1 MNQFM
6 TVQKIL
12 FLFIVFSLSQS
23 NAQQLNMVE
32 KTGTTHEIAYRGST
46 VNSKGL
52 KLNDG
57 SKVGYDAIEKI
68 STADFDAYEKLIKKT
83 PKSEGLTIEFT
94 GDQNAYA
101 SRLEELRKRRS
112 GADAARATGGMM
124 TILGVISGNR
134 DLTAAGLA
142 TSAAGQVARVVNE
155 GNTSNTQTA
164 MNNDMEQRNKGQE
177 SEIDQ
182 EEMEIE
188 LMRNEF
194 GKENVDGLIELVDG
208 NHDKAQ
214 AYANVGEL
222 SKDANH
228 RVASVW
234 LKAMIEQ
241 DRGDKDA
248 AEEQYERLVTL
259 EPDMKDSGDV
269 KKETKNLLKEV
280 DEIRMESE

>member
-6 TVQKIL
+6 TVQKLL

-32 KTGTTHEIAYRGST
+32 KTGTTHEITYRGST

-164 MNNDMEQRNKGQE
+164 MNNDMEQRAGVR
-177 SEIDQ
+177 D
-182 EEMEIE
+182 
-188 LMRNEF
+188 
-194 GKENVDGLIELVDG
+194 
-208 NHDKAQ
+208 
-214 AYANVGEL
+214 
-222 SKDANH
+222 
-228 RVASVW
+228 
-234 LKAMIEQ
+234 
-241 DRGDKDA
+241 
-248 AEEQYERLVTL
+248 
-259 EPDMKDSGDV
+259 
-269 KKETKNLLKEV
+269 
-280 DEIRMESE
+280 

>member
-1 MNQFM
+1 MNQLM
-6 TVQKIL
+6 TVQKLL
-12 FLFIVFSLSQS
+12 FIFIVFSLFQS

-32 KTGTTHEIAYRGST
+32 KTGTAHEIAYRGST

-52 KLNDG
+52 KLDDG
-57 SKVGYDAIEKI
+57 SKVGYDAIDNI
-68 STADFDAYEKLIKKT
+68 STANFEAYERLMKKA
-83 PKSEGLTIEFT
+83 PRSDDLTIEFT
-94 GDQNAYA
+94 GDQNAY
-101 SRLEELRKRRS
+101 SMRLEELRKRRS
-112 GADAARATGGMM
+112 GADVARAAGGIM
-124 TILGVISGNR
+124 TILGVITGDR

-142 TSAAGQVARVVNE
+142 TNAAGQVARAVNDD
-155 GNTSNTQTA
+155 NTSNTQTA
-164 MNNDMEQRNKGQE
+164 MLNDIDQRTREQESKQEVEE
-177 SEIDQ
+177 SEIDFMHK
-182 EEMEIE
+182 EY
-188 LMRNEF
+188 
-194 GKENVDGLIELVDG
+194 GKENVDGLIELIDR
-208 NHDKAQ
+208 NHDKAL

-241 DRGDKDA
+241 DRGDNDA

-280 DEIRMESE
+280 DEIRKESE

>member
-6 TVQKIL
+6 TVQKLL

-32 KTGTTHEIAYRGST
+32 KTGTTHEITYRGST

>member
-1 MNQFM
+1 MNQFV
-6 TVQKIL
+6 TVQKLL
-12 FLFIVFSLSQS
+12 FVFIVFSLSQS
-23 NAQQLNMVE
+23 NAQQLNIVE

-68 STADFDAYEKLIKKT
+68 STANFDAYEKLIKKT

-94 GDQNAYA
+94 GDQIAYA

-124 TILGVISGNR
+124 TILGFISGNR

-142 TSAAGQVARVVNE
+142 TSSAGQVAHVENE
-155 GNTSNTQTA
+155 GSTSNTQTA

-182 EEMEIE
+182 EEVEIE
-188 LMRNEF
+188 LMRNKF

-222 SKDANH
+222 SKDANN

-241 DRGDKDA
+241 DRGDKGA

-280 DEIRMESE
+280 DEIRKEN

>member
-1 MNQFM
+1 MNQFV
-6 TVQKIL
+6 TVQKLL
-12 FLFIVFSLSQS
+12 FVFIVFSLSRS
-23 NAQQLNMVE
+23 NAQKLDMVE
-32 KTGTTHEIAYRGST
+32 KTGTTHEVAYRGST

-68 STADFDAYEKLIKKT
+68 STANFDVYEKLIKKT
-83 PKSEGLTIEFT
+83 PKLEGLTIEFT

-182 EEMEIE
+182 EEVEIE
-188 LMRNEF
+188 LMRNKF

-280 DEIRMESE
+280 DEIRKESE

>member
-6 TVQKIL
+6 TVQKLL

>member
-1 MNQFM
+1 M
-6 TVQKIL
+6 IW
-12 FLFIVFSLSQS
+12 
-23 NAQQLNMVE
+23 
-32 KTGTTHEIAYRGST
+32 
-46 VNSKGL
+46 
-52 KLNDG
+52 
-57 SKVGYDAIEKI
+57 
-68 STADFDAYEKLIKKT
+68 
-83 PKSEGLTIEFT
+83 
-94 GDQNAYA
+94 
-101 SRLEELRKRRS
+101 
-112 GADAARATGGMM
+112 
-124 TILGVISGNR
+124 NR
-134 DLTAAGLA
+134 
-142 TSAAGQVARVVNE
+142 
-155 GNTSNTQTA
+155 
-164 MNNDMEQRNKGQE
+164 GQE

-241 DRGDKDA
+241 ERGDKDA

>member
-6 TVQKIL
+6 TVQKLL

-280 DEIRMESE
+280 DEIRKESE

>member
-6 TVQKIL
+6 TVQKLL

-32 KTGTTHEIAYRGST
+32 KTGTTHEITYRGST

-280 DEIRMESE
+280 DEIRKESE

>member
-1 MNQFM
+1 MNQFV
-6 TVQKIL
+6 TVQKLL
-12 FLFIVFSLSQS
+12 FVFIVFSLSQS
-23 NAQQLNMVE
+23 NAQQLNIVE

-68 STADFDAYEKLIKKT
+68 STANFDAYEKLIKKT

-94 GDQNAYA
+94 GDQIAYA

-124 TILGVISGNR
+124 TILGFISGNR

-142 TSAAGQVARVVNE
+142 TSSAGQVAHVVNE
-155 GNTSNTQTA
+155 GSTSNTQTA

-182 EEMEIE
+182 EEVEIE
-188 LMRNEF
+188 LMRNKF

-222 SKDANH
+222 SKDANN

-241 DRGDKDA
+241 DRGDKGA

-280 DEIRMESE
+280 DEIRKES

>member
-32 KTGTTHEIAYRGST
+32 KTGTTHEITYRGST